1 VTATLRGYPVT
12 LRTIETAADLTPD
25 PYEHVMCRGKLMDQ
39 ASAGFVLELEEI
51 LGYRLT
57 IVQGIGG
64 APTSAGTH
72 LEGRALD
79 LASYDGKRKVRKAK
93 QLGAC
98 AYYRPTIRGLWNA
111 HCHLIIPLNR
121 WDNTKGLA
129 PAGFR
134 QIASYR
140 EHRDGLAYNGWD
152 PTGRPTPERLY
163 KYPNRKVPKPVP
175 PTNVTRARDKI
186 VEAAH
191 TLGEAAVLL
200 EQTPSNRR
208 VARAGAVTAR
218 GIAASARALL
228 RAIPNR

>member
-1 VTATLRGYPVT
+1 VT
-12 LRTIETAADLTPD
+12 RTIDTAADLTPD
-25 PYEHVMCRGKLMDQ
+25 PYEHVMFRGKPIDQ
-39 ASAGFVLELEEI
+39 ATAGFALELEEA
-51 LGYRLT
+51 LGYQLT

-72 LEGRALD
+72 LDGRAID

-98 AYYRPTIRGLWNA
+98 AYLRPTIRGLWNS
-111 HCHLIIPLNR
+111 HCHLIVPLNR
-121 WDNTKGLA
+121 WDNQQGIA

-175 PTNVTRARDKI
+175 ANNVTRGRDKI
-186 VEAAH
+186 VEGIH
-191 TLGEAAVLL
+191 CFGEAAVLF
-200 EQTPSNRR
+200 EQTPASR
-208 VARAGAVTAR
+208 VAVRARAAGARAL
-218 GIAASARALL
+218 AASGRALL
-228 RAIPNR
+228 RITPPR

>member
-1 VTATLRGYPVT
+1 MT
-12 LRTIETAADLTPD
+12 RTIDTAADLTPD
-25 PYEHVMCRGKLMDQ
+25 PYEHVWFRGKLIDQ
-39 ASAGFVLELEEI
+39 ATACLMLEAEEI
-51 LGYRLT
+51 LGYQLT
-57 IVQGIGG
+57 FIQGIGG

-72 LEGRALD
+72 LKGRAGD
-79 LASYDGKRKVRKAK
+79 LAAWDHKRKVRVLRD
-93 QLGAC
+93 LGAC

-111 HCHLIIPLNR
+111 HVHFINALNA
-121 WDNTKGLA
+121 WDNQQGIA

-134 QIASYR
+134 QIASYLA
-140 EHRDGLAYNGWD
+140 HRDGLAYNRWD
-152 PTGRPTPERLY
+152 PTYRPSPARHY
-163 KYPNRKVPKPVP
+163 NYPNRKVPKPVP